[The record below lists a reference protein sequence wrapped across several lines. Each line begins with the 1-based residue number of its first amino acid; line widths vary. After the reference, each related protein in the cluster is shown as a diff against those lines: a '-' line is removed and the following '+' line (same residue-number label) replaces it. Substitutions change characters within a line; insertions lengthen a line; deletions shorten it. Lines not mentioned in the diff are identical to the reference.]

1 MNLREALQISLEYE
15 NKVRDHYK
23 MGVGKITDPVGRRIF
38 TTLAEEEQNHVD
50 FLENRLARLNDPNV
64 EPITF
69 GTVVPPEWVEAA
81 KRKLEKPPSDKIAN
95 QTDIELVKLA
105 LELEHETSNFYRS
118 LMDKLESEEDKKFF
132 EPFIEIEDGH
142 ISIVQAELDALQ
154 GIGFW
159 FDFKEFSLEA
169 G

>member
-1 MNLREALQISLEYE
+1 MNLREALEISLDYE
-15 NKVRDHYK
+15 KKVRDHYK
-23 MGVGKITDPVGRRIF
+23 MGVEKITNPVGKRIF

-50 FLENRLARLNDPNV
+50 FLQNRLECLDRPET
-64 EPITF
+64 EPMPF

-81 KRKLEKPPSDKIAN
+81 QRKIERPPSDAIAT
-95 QTDIELVKLA
+95 QSDIDLVKLA
-105 LELEHETSNFYRS
+105 LELEHETSAFYRS
-118 LMDKLESEEDKKFF
+118 LMDKLENDEDKKLF
-132 EPFIEIEDGH
+132 EPFIDIEDGH
-142 ISIVQAELDALQ
+142 ISIVQAELDSLQ

>member
-23 MGVGKITDPVGRRIF
+23 MGVEKITDPVGKRIF

-50 FLENRLARLNDPNV
+50 FLENRMARLNDPNV
-64 EPITF
+64 EPMAF

-81 KRKLEKPPSDKIAN
+81 QRKLEKPPSDKVAT

-118 LMDKLESEEDKKFF
+118 LMSKLDNDEDKKFF

-142 ISIVQAELDALQ
+142 VAIVQAELDSLQ

>member
-1 MNLREALQISLEYE
+1 MNLREALEISLEYE

-23 MGVGKITDPVGRRIF
+23 MGLERITDPVGRRIF
-38 TTLAEEEQNHVD
+38 STLAEEEQCHVD
-50 FLENRLARLNDPNV
+50 FLQNRLACLDQPGTEPVPFDP
-64 EPITF
+64 
-69 GTVVPPEWVEAA
+69 VVHPEWVAAA
-81 KRKLEKPPSDKIAN
+81 KRKMERPPSDAIASH
-95 QTDIELVKLA
+95 TDIELVKLA
-105 LELEHETSNFYRS
+105 LKLEHETSAFYRS
-118 LMDKLESEEDKKFF
+118 LMNKLKDPEDRKLF

-142 ISIVQAELDALQ
+142 IAIVQAELDSLQ